1 MKNLSYLLVCA
12 VVMFVV
18 ACSDDDTNNK
28 PTIKENELSMIVPR
42 TNGSGN
48 ALLFKDGTLA
58 NPKSGIDAFE
68 SRSAGSKLLLSY
80 KTLGKENGL
89 LNIAVTA
96 YAKADDSTFTV
107 DPTQTL
113 DEALYSK
120 SFTGTYYTSDRDS
133 TDVSTGSLTLSFE
146 AKGTTTSVYHYNFTP
161 EEGSAIV
168 GSGKFTL
175 DDQTITF
182 EDNEDSDFVVPTGSF
197 TLWFNDGML
206 YLWKVGENGE
216 FFSYALK
223 QD

>member
-12 VVMFVV
+12 VVMFVA
-18 ACSDDDTNNK
+18 ACSDDDSNNN

-80 KTLGKENGL
+80 KTLGKENGM
-89 LNIAVTA
+89 LNIAVTS

-107 DPTQTL
+107 DPTPAM
-113 DEALYSK
+113 EEEVYAK
-120 SFTGTYYTSDRDS
+120 SFSGTYYTYDHDS
-133 TDVSTGSLTLSFE
+133 TDVSAGSLTLSFE
-146 AKGTTTSVYHYNFTP
+146 AKGVTASVYHYAFTP
-161 EEGSAIV
+161 EEGSAIS
-168 GSGKFTL
+168 GSGKFTANN
-175 DDQTITF
+175 QTITF
-182 EDNEDSDFVVPTGSF
+182 EDNEDSDFVVPTGNFS
-197 TLWFNDGML
+197 LWFNDGML